1 MNRAFVIDL
10 GGSQVTGLVATS
22 EDRLRVEA
30 IASLPSEGVWRGN
43 VTSPDAASAVLRHVM
58 ADLQAKGSGTLGPA
72 VVAISGAHLEV
83 LNGQGMKLIVPRA
96 RHITNQDVMEVVN
109 HSRAI
114 LLPPDREQIHVVPR
128 AFRIDGEPGFMRP
141 TGHPGS
147 KIEAETFIV
156 TGKKDAV
163 ETLQRVVVSAGGTVD
178 QIIHAG
184 LAAGLGVLK
193 SQEIDQGALVVD
205 IGYGTTDI
213 GLFFAGS
220 IAFAASIPVGG
231 GHVTSDIAEL
241 LKTSVEDAE
250 QLKVVSGSA
259 SPRSVPESETV
270 QVCQLGQPL
279 TRPMHRRVLAEII
292 ESRLREI
299 LLLAKAAIDKT
310 GLNTRVTLVVLTGNG
325 ARIPNTDRL
334 AAEVWPDH
342 RIRVDFPT
350 KGTAVALGL
359 ARYALQS
366 QEEMAPAAPSAETL
380 VGRVRSLF
388 SGFGK

>member
-1 MNRAFVIDL
+1 
-10 GGSQVTGLVATS
+10 
-22 EDRLRVEA
+22 
-30 IASLPSEGVWRGN
+30 
-43 VTSPDAASAVLRHVM
+43 
-58 ADLQAKGSGTLGPA
+58 
-72 VVAISGAHLEV
+72 
-83 LNGQGMKLIVPRA
+83 
-96 RHITNQDVMEVVN
+96 
-109 HSRAI
+109 
-114 LLPPDREQIHVVPR
+114 
-128 AFRIDGEPGFMRP
+128 MRP

-259 SPRSVPESETV
+259 SPRSVPESESV